1 MAQAQRGLSEARK
14 GLKQNSMNEDK
25 GRISGPFFVLVYCP
39 KCSESTVLKE
49 IRGGGGIKQN
59 GRQRRQIR
67 REKRAVNG
75 AESKQ
80 AREKGKR
87 KDLGAAGMMAK
98 GKSRQRA
105 DRAVMV
111 QTESIRAR

>member
-1 MAQAQRGLSEARK
+1 M
-14 GLKQNSMNEDK
+14 
-25 GRISGPFFVLVYCP
+25 
-39 KCSESTVLKE
+39 KE

-75 AESKQ
+75 AESVQ

-87 KDLGAAGMMAK
+87 KDLGAAGMAAK
-98 GKSRQRA
+98 GKSGQRA
-105 DRAVMV
+105 GTAEGRPEKEAVILTAGGMIKNRNNSKTL
-111 QTESIRAR
+111 QK

>member
-1 MAQAQRGLSEARK
+1 M
-14 GLKQNSMNEDK
+14 
-25 GRISGPFFVLVYCP
+25 
-39 KCSESTVLKE
+39 KE

-87 KDLGAAGMMAK
+87 KDLGAVGMAAK
-98 GKSRQRA
+98 GKSGQRA
-105 DRAVMV
+105 GTAEGRPEKEAV
-111 QTESIRAR
+111 I

>member
-1 MAQAQRGLSEARK
+1 MAQAQRSLSEARK
-14 GLKQNSMNEDK
+14 KLKLNSMNEDK

-75 AESKQ
+75 AESVQ

-87 KDLGAAGMMAK
+87 KDLGAVGMAAK
-98 GKSRQRA
+98 AKSGQRA
-105 DRAVMV
+105 GRTLWRRQAENAM
-111 QTESIRAR
+111 